1 MFLQKEKQRKQK
13 VPDASCDLDKE
24 WEEILDGLDYDFLP
38 IEYINV
44 IIVRFR
50 DGKVWEVDVNN
61 KQKLEGEPN
70 EIIANFFEEYE
81 DTIDT
86 VDFRI
91 DTTKLKKD
99 VTKRTKRFL
108 KLNK

>member
-1 MFLQKEKQRKQK
+1 MIFT
-13 VPDASCDLDKE
+13 
-24 WEEILDGLDYDFLP
+24 

-108 KLNK
+108 KLNKYTYFIYDM

>member
-1 MFLQKEKQRKQK
+1 MIF
-13 VPDASCDLDKE
+13 
-24 WEEILDGLDYDFLP
+24 